1 MASELKVNTITEA
14 TSGSG
19 ITFAKDV
26 IPATPLSHR
35 NMVINGAMQV
45 AQRGTSF
52 SITQTNNGGFALDRF
67 KYYQGTTVG
76 QWEGTMSQHTMTSAE
91 LNTTGHAKALKI
103 ATTTHETAWGADESA
118 NVHHIIEAQNLQH
131 LQYGTASAKSVT
143 LSFWVKSSVTGTF
156 AVGLYKD
163 DSAGSLNDRIINKTI
178 SISDTN
184 WNKYTLTFPGDTD
197 SSATITND
205 NGAGIHILWHL
216 GAGSDFNDGANT
228 SWETYAN
235 AGWAGGHAQ
244 NGIMT
249 TSGSTWYLTGVQ
261 LELGSVATPFEH
273 RSYGEDLAKCQRYC
287 EILAEGED
295 QGIGVVLEYTSGTS
309 LYFQAHF
316 TTSKR
321 TDQYSITGMGT
332 GNYLRVRRGNNIGAT
347 IAGVF
352 QNRSHNG
359 CLAYVTA
366 GSDVGIDGGAAWLE
380 TSHSSAKVFI
390 DDDF

>member
-1 MASELKVNTITEA
+1 MASELQVNTITEA

-19 ITFAKDV
+19 ITFAKDI

-35 NMVINGAMQV
+35 NMIINGAMQV

-67 KYYQGTTVG
+67 KYYQGSTVG

-103 ATTTHETAWGADESA
+103 ATGTVENAWGADESA
-118 NVHHIIEAQNLQH
+118 NVHQIIEAQNLQH
-131 LQYGTASAKSVT
+131 LQYGTAAAKSVT

-228 SWETYAN
+228 SWETYTS

-249 TSGSTWYLTGVQ
+249 TSGATWYLTGVQ

-273 RSYGEDLAKCQRYC
+273 RSYTDELLKCWRYYYKIVEGHLKWVGSGGYYSSSIFVCYKQWPVEMRATPTIDYVTGTNYYAILGDGTDLCDSLSITRPHP
-287 EILAEGED
+287 LGGGFD
-295 QGIGVVLEYTSGTS
+295 VGGNVSGTS
-309 LYFQAHF
+309 GDGGVLS
-316 TTSKR
+316 T
-321 TDQYSITGMGT
+321 
-332 GNYLRVRRGNNIGAT
+332 NNA
-347 IAGVF
+347 A
-352 QNRSHNG
+352 
-359 CLAYVTA
+359 AYVAVTA
-366 GSDVGIDGGAAWLE
+366 EL
-380 TSHSSAKVFI
+380 
-390 DDDF
+390 